1 MMRAKVIEVKR
12 EGLTA
17 KELEDIINDFIEKE
31 NPSNIISFNF
41 SESYPYLIIIYVKG

>member
-1 MMRAKVIEVKR
+1 MMRAKVIELKR

-17 KELEDIINDFIEKE
+17 KELEDIINEFIEKE
-31 NPSNIISFNF
+31 NPSNIIAFHF